1 MILELTGLE
10 PGKTYVWHIGHGAC
24 AGSET
29 AGAPS
34 DYLPLTAGP
43 QGQGSSSG
51 SFPITNASMAGY
63 HIDVHPSRTTPA
75 IACGNLQTGSANK

>member
-10 PGKTYVWHIGHGAC
+10 PGKTYLWHISHGAC
-24 AGSET
+24 AASET

-51 SFPITNASMAGY
+51 SFPITNAGMNGY
-63 HIDVHPSRTTPA
+63 HIDVHASRSTSA
-75 IACGNLQTGSANK
+75 IACGNLQTGSANQ